1 MSEKTRKIITPLL
14 LVISAALIAA
24 GYLRGEHYDVF
35 NKAIKVC
42 MQCIGIG

>member
-1 MSEKTRKIITPLL
+1 MNEKTRKLITRLL
-14 LVISAALIAA
+14 IVVSIVLIVA
-24 GYLRGEHYDVF
+24 GYLRGEHFDVL

>member
-1 MSEKTRKIITPLL
+1 MNEKARKLITGILILASTVMII
-14 LVISAALIAA
+14 A
-24 GYLRGEHYDVF
+24 GFLRGEHFDVF